1 MCQDLAILFKAQF
14 KVILQLTRLHL
25 WSIIPQY
32 VFFKRIFIWKPSF
45 YFVYRAQSTL
55 NPPMAPVWISA
66 MQTFTSVFFFFF
78 SLLGILPLIRRDGYG
93 AEAEERTLTKN
104 KDLGVPTIP
113 NIHLDRKSEVIDGDM
128 LITCLTPRIPAISC
142 ALTMLMAAFLSW
154 EGGWVFKSVWLFTCF
169 PGQVWNSVSLAGNI
183 QKRVVACL
191 ITVSRANWP
200 LRKCTLSCPWNLQ
213 ASVCRLRKQGWLQA

>member
-1 MCQDLAILFKAQF
+1 MVLPSWIICDEVWRSTKFWGPVTTESL
-14 KVILQLTRLHL
+14 VI
-25 WSIIPQY
+25 SEI
-32 VFFKRIFIWKPSF
+32 
-45 YFVYRAQSTL
+45 
-55 NPPMAPVWISA
+55 
-66 MQTFTSVFFFFF
+66 FFF

-154 EGGWVFKSVWLFTCF
+154 EGG
-169 PGQVWNSVSLAGNI
+169 
-183 QKRVVACL
+183 
-191 ITVSRANWP
+191 
-200 LRKCTLSCPWNLQ
+200 
-213 ASVCRLRKQGWLQA
+213 